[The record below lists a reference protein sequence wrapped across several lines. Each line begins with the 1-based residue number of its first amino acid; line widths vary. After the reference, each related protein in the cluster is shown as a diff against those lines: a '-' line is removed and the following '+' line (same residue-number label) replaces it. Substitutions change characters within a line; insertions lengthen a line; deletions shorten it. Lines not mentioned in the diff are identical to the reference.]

1 MIDITEIGNY
11 PLTTNSIDV
20 DIDMEKFFSM
30 YSIVSYY
37 SLDKEYKNLAY
48 EQLADVPCLSV
59 TGIRSRWSELLYPSV
74 KFFILVENSKVNDV
88 LNSLR
93 SYNKIRFQEDDLS
106 DYAIRLRKRIVGS
119 LAINSLG
126 KIKNGKMM
134 YNDGKLL
141 LCDDKNFLVPKSRKE
156 LVCLQIE
163 INEYLNLTAKTK
175 KYRATT

>member
-59 TGIRSRWSELLYPSV
+59 TGIRSRWS
-74 KFFILVENSKVNDV
+74 
-88 LNSLR
+88 
-93 SYNKIRFQEDDLS
+93 
-106 DYAIRLRKRIVGS
+106 
-119 LAINSLG
+119 
-126 KIKNGKMM
+126 
-134 YNDGKLL
+134 
-141 LCDDKNFLVPKSRKE
+141 
-156 LVCLQIE
+156 
-163 INEYLNLTAKTK
+163 
-175 KYRATT
+175 